1 MDTVVRTQLGAVR
14 GATIE
19 GIAVFKG
26 IPYAASPFGARRFQP
41 PQPVEAW
48 NGVRD
53 ALTYGA
59 TVTKPP
65 YFPPFDVLLPEP
77 AIAGEDCLNLNIWTP
92 DPGKAGLPVMVWI
105 HGGAFANGTA
115 RYQRMMEAASRATG
129 WYASLSTIA
138 WAWTASSSWDKGAP
152 ISVCLIRLLPLPG
165 YRRTSRPLA
174 AIQITSRSLVNLL
187 AG

>member
-19 GIAVFKG
+19 GITVFKG

-59 TVTKPP
+59 TVAKPP

-77 AIAGEDCLNLNIWTP
+77 AIAGEDCLNLNI
-92 DPGKAGLPVMVWI
+92 
-105 HGGAFANGTA
+105 
-115 RYQRMMEAASRATG
+115 
-129 WYASLSTIA
+129 
-138 WAWTASSSWDKGAP
+138 
-152 ISVCLIRLLPLPG
+152 
-165 YRRTSRPLA
+165 
-174 AIQITSRSLVNLL
+174 
-187 AG
+187 

>member
-26 IPYAASPFGARRFQP
+26 IPYAAS
-41 PQPVEAW
+41 PVEAW

-115 RYQRMMEAASRATG
+115 RYQRMMEAASRAT
-129 WYASLSTIA
+129 
-138 WAWTASSSWDKGAP
+138 
-152 ISVCLIRLLPLPG
+152 
-165 YRRTSRPLA
+165 
-174 AIQITSRSLVNLL
+174 
-187 AG
+187 